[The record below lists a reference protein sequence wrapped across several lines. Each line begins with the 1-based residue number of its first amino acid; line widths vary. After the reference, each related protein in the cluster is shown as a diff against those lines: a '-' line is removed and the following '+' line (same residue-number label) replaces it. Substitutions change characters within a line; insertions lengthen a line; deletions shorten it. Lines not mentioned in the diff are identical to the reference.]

1 MFERPL
7 KLTHCEN
14 HKVYFT
20 SDTHFNHA
28 KNFIFEARG
37 YKSVTEHND
46 ALIAKIN
53 ELVRPQDTLIHLG
66 DFCLNI
72 TPPEFNEILARINC
86 QNILYIWGN
95 HNSCI
100 RRYYED
106 AVSSHLNMVRFDG
119 DNNEGIE
126 VYPYK
131 VNKITYLGYY
141 KEIIVNGHMIVIHH
155 YPHQIWNQ
163 MQKGAWQLSGHS
175 HYTNP
180 TTHVENTENKILD
193 VGWDGHGKPLSFPEI
208 QKIMMNKNHVK
219 KDKHH

>member
-7 KLTHCEN
+7 KLTHN
-14 HKVYFT
+14 DSHKVFFT
-20 SDTHFNHA
+20 SDTHFNHDKA
-28 KNFIFEARG
+28 FIYESRG
-37 YKSVTEHND
+37 YKNRYEHND

-53 ELVRPQDTLIHLG
+53 EVVRPEDTLIHLG

-86 QNILYIWGN
+86 QNIAYIWGN

-100 RRYYED
+100 RKHYED
-106 AVSSHLNMVRFDG
+106 AVATEYGKD
-119 DNNEGIE
+119 IE
-126 VYPYK
+126 VYPYAVGK
-131 VNKITYLGYY
+131 LTYLGYY
-141 KEIIVNGHMIVIHH
+141 KELIVNGHMIVIHH
-155 YPHQIWNQ
+155 YPHQIFNQ

-180 TTHVENTENKILD
+180 TTHVDNPDNKILD
-193 VGWDGHGKPLSFPEI
+193 VGWDGHGKPLSFPDI

-219 KDKHH
+219 QDKHH

>member
-7 KLTHCEN
+7 KLIHNED
-14 HKVYFT
+14 HKVFFT
-20 SDTHFNHA
+20 SDTHFRHNQS
-28 KNFIFEARG
+28 FIFEARG
-37 YKSVTEHND
+37 YKDRYEHDD

-53 ELVRPQDTLIHLG
+53 EVVRPEDTLIHLG

-86 QNILYIWGN
+86 QNIAYIWGN

-100 RRYYED
+100 RKNYED
-106 AVSSHLNMVRFDG
+106 AVTTEYGKD
-119 DNNEGIE
+119 IE
-126 VYPYK
+126 VYPYA
-131 VNKITYLGYY
+131 VGKITYLGYY
-141 KEIIVNGHMIVIHH
+141 GEVIVNGQMIVIHH

-180 TTHVENTENKILD
+180 TTQLDSTDNKILD

-208 QKIMMNKNHVK
+208 QKIMMNKSHVK
-219 KDKHH
+219 QDKHH

>member
-7 KLTHCEN
+7 KIN
-14 HKVYFT
+14 HNDDHRVFFT
-20 SDTHFNHA
+20 SDTHFNHDKA
-28 KNFIFEARG
+28 FIYEARG
-37 YKSVTEHND
+37 YSNRYEHND
-46 ALIAKIN
+46 ALITKIN
-53 ELVRPQDTLIHLG
+53 EVVRPQDTLIHLG

-72 TPPEFNEILARINC
+72 TPTEFNEILARINC
-86 QNILYIWGN
+86 NNIAYIWGN

-106 AVSSHLNMVRFDG
+106 AVTTEYGKD
-119 DNNEGIE
+119 IE
-126 VYPYK
+126 VYPYA
-131 VNKITYLGYY
+131 VGKITYLGYY
-141 KEIIVNGHMIVIHH
+141 KELIVNGQMTVIHH

-180 TTHVENTENKILD
+180 TTQLDHPDNKILD

-208 QKIMMNKNHVK
+208 QKIMMNKQHVK
-219 KDKHH
+219 QDKHH

>member
-7 KLTHCEN
+7 KLIHN
-14 HKVYFT
+14 DDHRVYFT

-53 ELVRPQDTLIHLG
+53 EVVRPEDTLIHLG

-72 TPPEFNEILARINC
+72 TPPEFESILSRINC
-86 QNILYIWGN
+86 NNIAYIWGN

-100 RRYYED
+100 RRFYED
-106 AVSSHLNMVRFDG
+106 AVTTQYSIDM
-119 DNNEGIE
+119 E
-126 VYPYK
+126 VYPYAIGK
-131 VNKITYLGYY
+131 LTYLGYY
-141 KEIIVNGHMIVIHH
+141 KELIVNGHMIVIHH
-155 YPHQIWNQ
+155 FPHQIFNQ

-180 TTHVENTENKILD
+180 TTQVEYPDNKILD

-219 KDKHH
+219 HDKHH

>member
-7 KLTHCEN
+7 KIN
-14 HKVYFT
+14 HSDDRKVYFT
-20 SDTHFNHA
+20 SDTHFNHD
-28 KNFIFEARG
+28 KPFIYESRG
-37 YKSVTEHND
+37 YKDRYEHND

-53 ELVRPQDTLIHLG
+53 EIVRPHDVLFHLG

-72 TPPEFNEILARINC
+72 TMPEFEQIVSRINC
-86 QNILYIWGN
+86 NNIYYIWGN

-100 RRYYED
+100 RRQYEETLKGEYQRD
-106 AVSSHLNMVRFDG
+106 D
-119 DNNEGIE
+119 IE

-131 VNKITYLGYY
+131 ISKITYLGYY
-141 KEIIVNGHMIVIHH
+141 KEVIVNGHLIVLHH

-163 MQKGAWQLSGHS
+163 MQKFAWQLSGHS

-180 TTHVENTENKILD
+180 TTHLDNPNNRILD
-193 VGWDGHGKPLSFPEI
+193 VGWDGHSKPLAFNEI

-219 KDKHH
+219 QDKHH